1 MYKYLL
7 IPFSIIILSG
17 CMKGQKAD
25 LVIHN
30 AIIHIMDE
38 NETQYEA
45 IAIKDGKILEV
56 GPERQIL
63 NKYSS
68 DETIDAEGKEM
79 YPGFTDAHGHLMPY
93 ADMKLGANLFGCRT
107 LEELL
112 VRTEKYADKSNRKFI
127 VGHGWDQSMWGGD
140 ILPTNEKL
148 NELFPNTPVCL
159 YRVDGHAVL
168 VNQAALDKAKIT
180 NKSIIPGGQVTVENR
195 VCTGLLLD
203 NAMDSMSA
211 VIPAYP
217 EKNRINALMEI
228 QEELFQYGITSVHDA
243 GIANKDLPLFKKVA
257 ESKELKL
264 NVYGMLRNS
273 AENKTF
279 VEKNGKVNWGNFYI
293 SSFKMFAD
301 GALGSRGALLKKPYS
316 DAHNHLGIQTTTPED
331 MNNLAHFCLKHGYQ
345 LNTHAIG
352 DSSNAILLNLYEKAY
367 AVNQDHRW
375 RIEHAQVVDPAD
387 FELFRKYNV
396 LPSVQPTHAIS
407 DMRWVENRL
416 GKDRMQGAYAYQ
428 SILKETGII
437 AIGTDFPFDRLNPF
451 LTIFAATQRKNTD
464 NQPSGGFRLEDGLSL
479 MDCIRGM
486 TIWAAIASFQEKYSG
501 TLEKGKEA
509 NLILVE
515 RPLNS
520 GRSFRENFSMLT
532 VIKGEIVYRI
542 D

>member
-1 MYKYLL
+1 
-7 IPFSIIILSG
+7 
-17 CMKGQKAD
+17 MKGQKAD

-273 AENKTF
+273 AENRTF

-486 TIWAAIASFQEKYSG
+486 TIWGAIASFQEKYSG

-520 GRSFRENFSMLT
+520 SRSFRENFSMLT